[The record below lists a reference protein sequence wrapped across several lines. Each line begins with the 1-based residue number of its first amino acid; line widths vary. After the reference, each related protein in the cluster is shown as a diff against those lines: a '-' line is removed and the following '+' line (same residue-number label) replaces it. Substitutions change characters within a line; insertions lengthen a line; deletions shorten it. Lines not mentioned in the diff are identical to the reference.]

1 MGRIWMPGGGGGVD
15 LDVVTAAAGDILKGK
30 VIVGPDGEPLTGVL
44 ELTGNAADSQV
55 LAGKTYYN
63 TDAKTKRT
71 GTLISRGAVSP
82 GGLNAGESY
91 TIPEGYHN
99 GAGKVTANSLA
110 SQTDATAVAGNLLGG
125 KTAWVKGSK
134 ITGNVTDQGAK
145 TAFLDC
151 GGSYTIPAGFHNG
164 GGKVTA
170 NSLASQTGG
179 ATAGDADVRKGKT
192 YWKDGSK
199 RTGTMTEKAA
209 ATITP
214 GTSNQSIAANQ
225 FLTGAQT
232 IKGDA
237 NLVAANII
245 SGKSIFGVAGNAK
258 VYKYLNVAVT
268 SSASRI
274 TFKDSSNNDMAFYY
288 ITHGAIAFTPQ
299 FFLCRHNGRAAEATF
314 STSPGATM
322 LGLTGGDW
330 QSSMVWDIVASENC
344 YWGKSG
350 FKIPVYTGSQKYQL
364 MIFGY

>member
-1 MGRIWMPGGGGGVD
+1 MSRIWMPGGGGGVD
-15 LDVVTAAAGDILKGK
+15 LDVVTALTGDVLKGK
-30 VIVGPDGEPLTGVL
+30 VIVGPNGEPLTGVL

-55 LAGKTYYN
+55 LSGKTYYN

-71 GTLISRGAVSP
+71 GTMPNQGAVAPS
-82 GGLNAGESY
+82 GLNAGGSY
-91 TIPEGYHN
+91 TIPAGYHN
-99 GAGKVTANSLA
+99 GSGKVTANSLA
-110 SQTDATAVAGNLLGG
+110 SQTDGSAGAGDILNE

-134 ITGNVTDQGAK
+134 VIGNIKTQSAK
-145 TAFLDC
+145 TQALNC
-151 GGSYTIPAGFHNG
+151 GGSVELPAGYYASAS
-164 GGKVTA
+164 KITA

-179 ATAGDADVRKGKT
+179 VTAGDADVRKGKT

-199 RTGTMTEKAA
+199 RTGTMAEKAA

-214 GTSNQSIAANQ
+214 GTSNQNIAANQ
-225 FLTGAQT
+225 YLTGAQT

-274 TFKDSSNNDMAFYY
+274 TFKDSSGNSLSHYCV
-288 ITHGAIAFTPQ
+288 THGAIDFTPQ
-299 FFLCRHNGRAAEATF
+299 MFLCRHAGRAAEVTF
-314 STSPGATM
+314 LTSPGATM

-330 QSSMVWDIVASENC
+330 KSSTVWDIVISENC